1 VLITNFTASSLNSG
15 VNLRYVLPIMDNL
28 SYKVS
33 TKRGQ
38 GQTEKF
44 TMTQFGELYRMVQQ
58 AVTWEKSHT
67 AHAVTVVSNSS
78 SGEPNI
84 ADQLTKLADLFERGV
99 LTEKEFSEAK
109 SRNTR
114 LSHA

>member
-1 VLITNFTASSLNSG
+1 MPKKA
-15 VNLRYVLPIMDNL
+15 M
-28 SYKVS
+28 
-33 TKRGQ
+33 
-38 GQTEKF
+38 TEKF